1 MGRDYDPA
9 VFDPSEFEDNLRNA
23 KLAAFDDDWA

>member
-9 VFDPSEFEDNLRNA
+9 AFDPSDFGENLRNA
-23 KLAAFDDDWA
+23 KLAAFDDDWS